1 MDEAH
6 KHTGSNGMFSKTTV
20 TTRDTLNQD
29 QAIGSNLSAKSLDL
43 QAGNNLTFR
52 GSSAVATGDTTL
64 QANNIVLEAAKN
76 TQQQQNLELDSQV
89 SNARVFDIQA
99 NDT

>member
-6 KHTGSNGMFSKTTV
+6 KHADSNGMFSKTTV

-29 QAIGSNLSAKSLDL
+29 QAIGSNLSAESLDL
-43 QAGNNLTFR
+43 QAANNLAFR

-64 QANNIVLEAAKN
+64 QANNIVLEATKN
-76 TQQQQNLELDSQV
+76 TQQQQNSTLEFHKHNS
-89 SNARVFDIQA
+89 SGA
-99 NDT
+99 